1 MDRHLVVQAPKSRE
15 DLRET
20 VLGEMRCRLEDTA
33 ENAQGGV
40 VTPVTPATGGD
51 DGIVVGQTVPRW

>member
-1 MDRHLVVQAPKSRE
+1 M
-15 DLRET
+15 
-20 VLGEMRCRLEDTA
+20 GEMRCRLEDAA